1 MENLVKQ
8 LATTIKTLQYTDK
21 RTVQVIATGR
31 EREISRQIRTMESLS
46 EKFHDTKSS
55 VLHAK
60 IEAEEDNIDEW
71 ESLQDEIIE
80 PYERAIDDLQSKLKE
95 MRNLSEMED
104 EQRKE
109 TVKAE
114 IRGKLGDASGERD
127 TAKVAK
133 LPKLAITKFTGTHL
147 DWLRFWGQFEA
158 EIDRANLAT
167 VTKFSYLKELVV
179 PAVRVMIDGLPFN
192 SEGYERAKNILQTKY
207 GQSSEI
213 VAEHVKCIMD
223 LPVVSGSNSGKVRDF
238 YQKLVTHVQA
248 LETMGKLRDING
260 NVRITLD
267 KLSHIRSDLVR
278 MDDNW
283 KEWTF
288 PQLVEALRQ
297 WIERNPTNEEK
308 REKQH
313 WKHDKISMRNRSRL
327 NKENAPTVTVTSINR
342 TNAPQSQASQR
353 GRKC

>member
-21 RTVQVIATGR
+21 RTAQVIATGR

-71 ESLQDEIIE
+71 KRLQE

-114 IRGKLGDASGERD
+114 IRGKLGDASGKRD

-167 VTKFSYLKELVV
+167 VTKFSYLQ
-179 PAVRVMIDGLPFN
+179 N
-192 SEGYERAKNILQTKY
+192 
-207 GQSSEI
+207 
-213 VAEHVKCIMD
+213 
-223 LPVVSGSNSGKVRDF
+223 
-238 YQKLVTHVQA
+238 
-248 LETMGKLRDING
+248 
-260 NVRITLD
+260 
-267 KLSHIRSDLVR
+267 
-278 MDDNW
+278 
-283 KEWTF
+283 
-288 PQLVEALRQ
+288 
-297 WIERNPTNEEK
+297 
-308 REKQH
+308 
-313 WKHDKISMRNRSRL
+313 
-327 NKENAPTVTVTSINR
+327 
-342 TNAPQSQASQR
+342 
-353 GRKC
+353 